1 MDKNI
6 LTNNNTMSKKIK
18 DNIKYLNLHAKYFK
32 PEVKPMVNELVKLYS
47 DRKIS
52 QMSTVTNV
60 MNNLAST
67 EKKQRAKGVIMYE
80 KVKAKYETMTTLG
93 ERLQQKKTEREK
105 NKKDV
110 VENKAATRIQIYQ
123 KYMNKKKVT

>member
-18 DNIKYLNLHAKYFK
+18 DNIKYLNLHAKYCK

-52 QMSTVTNV
+52 NMSTVTNI
-60 MNNLAST
+60 MNTLAST

-80 KVKAKYETMTTLG
+80 KVKAKYDTMAPLG
-93 ERLQQKKTEREK
+93 ERLQQKKTER
-105 NKKDV
+105 
-110 VENKAATRIQIYQ
+110 
-123 KYMNKKKVT
+123 

>member
-67 EKKQRAKGVIMYE
+67 EKKQRSKGVIMYE
-80 KVKAKYETMTTLG
+80 KVKAKYETMSPLG
-93 ERLQQKKTEREK
+93 ERLQQKKTERYIES
-105 NKKDV
+105 
-110 VENKAATRIQIYQ
+110 I
-123 KYMNKKKVT
+123 

>member
-52 QMSTVTNV
+52 NMSTVTNV

-80 KVKAKYETMTTLG
+80 KVKAKYDTMAPLS
-93 ERLQQKKTEREK
+93 ERLQQKKTERDK
-105 NKKDV
+105 IRMRLW
-110 VENKAATRIQIYQ
+110 RIKLLPEFRYI
-123 KYMNKKKVT
+123 KSI